1 MMSAC
6 YSHDMSTLQVR
17 NLPDELHARLGER
30 AQRVG
35 VSMSEYVTRVLRDDL
50 ARPLVDDW
58 VASVRGVGD
67 DERRP
72 IDVVGVLDDVR
83 VEYDPNA

>member
-1 MMSAC
+1 
-6 YSHDMSTLQVR
+6 MSTLQVR

-30 AQRVG
+30 AQRLG
-35 VSMSEYVTRVLRDDL
+35 MSRSEYVTRVLRDDL
-50 ARPLVDDW
+50 MRPLIDDW
-58 VASVRGVGD
+58 AASVRVSGPA
-67 DERRP
+67 RP